1 VPVEGIVAVVLLAVG
16 LVLLRYALYWLW
28 DRSPITGLIL
38 LGLPMTLF
46 GAYGVFYGVRA
57 RWQAPDQPV
66 AMSLTEAIEQSRN
79 KARWVSVDGI
89 GDMQWDCDS
98 IVYWEREQGSIKRQW
113 MNVILADRAK
123 STVIDVS
130 FQVQYTC
137 ADLRTETPELT
148 GEISRFRDRDHQDLN
163 TYGRLDKYQGADTY
177 VQLCTFCEP
186 DDTFYLGL
194 IGGSVLVVLGLI
206 FSVIFARHQVSLI
219 KLRSAGHDN
228 QRDLSD
234 KKD

>member
-1 VPVEGIVAVVLLAVG
+1 VPGEEIVAVVLLAAG
-16 LVLLRYALYWLW
+16 LFLARYVLTRLW
-28 DRSPITGLIL
+28 DRYPLSGIIL
-38 LGLPMTLF
+38 FGLPMTLF
-46 GAYGVFYGVRA
+46 GAYAIFYGVRT

-66 AMSLTEAIEQSRN
+66 AMSLTDAVEQSRQ
-79 KARWVSVDGI
+79 KTLWVAVDGI
-89 GDMQWDCDS
+89 EDRQWDCDS
-98 IVYWEREQGSIKRQW
+98 IVYWSHEEGSIKRQW
-113 MNVILADRAK
+113 MNVILANRAK

-137 ADLRTETPELT
+137 DELQTESPVLT

-186 DDTFYLGL
+186 DDTFYLAL

-206 FSVIFARHQVSLI
+206 FSVMFAWHQF
-219 KLRSAGHDN
+219 R
-228 QRDLSD
+228 
-234 KKD
+234 